1 MKYEVIKTFADLQD
15 NRHLYNVGDEF
26 PHEGAKVTGD
36 RLKELSGYSN
46 KLGTPLIKEIKP
58 KSKTTNKKKKVE
70 GDAERTVQRTE

>member
-26 PHEGAKVTGD
+26 PHEGAKVSEG
-36 RLKELSGYSN
+36 RLKELSGSSN

-58 KSKTTNKKKKVE
+58 KSKTANKKKKVE
-70 GDAERTVQRTE
+70 GDAD

>member
-26 PHEGAKVTGD
+26 PHEGAEVTRD
-36 RLKELSGYSN
+36 RLKELSGSNN
-46 KLGTPLIKEIKP
+46 KLGTPLIKEIKEIKP

-70 GDAERTVQRTE
+70 EDAE

>member
-26 PHEGAKVTGD
+26 PHDGVKVTGD
-36 RLKELSGYSN
+36 RLKELSGSNN

-70 GDAERTVQRTE
+70 GDAD